1 MADGL
6 QLFTQAMNVKH
17 HRPLVQIHSAFVS
30 ENIEGAGGE
39 QLQRQSD
46 LPRLCL
52 RLLQQF
58 FPQGCQS
65 GDRAVLLR
73 LRVYD
78 ARAAV
83 NDGFLLRPHAL
94 GVNALYQGHNELR
107 FHHDGVVLAVTI
119 HHIHICVSRT

>member
-39 QLQRQSD
+39 QLSAKAISRASASG
-46 LPRLCL
+46 CSSS
-52 RLLQQF
+52 F

-83 NDGFLLRPHAL
+83 NDGFLLRPTPL
-94 GVNALYQGHNELR
+94 GSMRSTKDLMN
-107 FHHDGVVLAVTI
+107 
-119 HHIHICVSRT
+119 